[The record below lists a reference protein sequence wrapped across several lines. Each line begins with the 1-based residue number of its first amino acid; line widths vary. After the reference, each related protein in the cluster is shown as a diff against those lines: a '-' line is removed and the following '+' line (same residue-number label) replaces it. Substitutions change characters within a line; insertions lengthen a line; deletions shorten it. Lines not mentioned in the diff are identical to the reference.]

1 MKKTLTV
8 ALALVLLGALAA
20 PARAQRAIFVVR
32 HAERADAGMSATPDP
47 LLSAAGHARAER
59 LAEVLLE
66 AGVTAIYSTE
76 YHRTIQTVE
85 PLARRLGLEVRQV
98 PAKDTEALIARIHSS
113 KPSDVVVVA
122 GHSNTVPDIL
132 KGLGD
137 PDPVTIKEDEYDNL
151 FVVVP
156 RKGEAPVVLRL
167 KYLTRAR
174 VRR

>member
-32 HAERADAGMSATPDP
+32 HAERADAGMNATPDP
-47 LLSAAGHARAER
+47 LLSAAGRARAER
-59 LAEVLLE
+59 LADLLLK
-66 AGVTAIYSTE
+66 AGVTAVYATE
-76 YHRTIQTVE
+76 YQRTIRTVQ
-85 PLARRLGLEVRQV
+85 PLAQRLGLEVHQV
-98 PAKDTEALIARIHSS
+98 AAKDVGALVARIHGSE
-113 KPSDVVVVA
+113 PSDVVVVA
-122 GHSNTVPDIL
+122 GHSNTVPEIL
-132 KGLGD
+132 KALGD

-167 KYLTRAR
+167 KY
-174 VRR
+174 